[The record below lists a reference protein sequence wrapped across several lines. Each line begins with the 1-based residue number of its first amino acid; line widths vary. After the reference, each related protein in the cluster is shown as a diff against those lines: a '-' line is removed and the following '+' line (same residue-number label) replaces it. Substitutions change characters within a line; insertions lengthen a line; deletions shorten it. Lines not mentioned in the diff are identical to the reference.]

1 MIETGDPQ
9 GADRGAQETPLQV
22 EVGRAMRI
30 AKEAQTLHDRVGT
43 LVDRTIGQEPTA
55 PALVDKA
62 LSVDSVG
69 GKVGEIQQAQTDTL
83 GTQRSIAELL
93 TRLEQNL

>member
-1 MIETGDPQ
+1 MIETQ
-9 GADRGAQETPLQV
+9 ADSAASETPLQI

-30 AKEAQTLHDRVGT
+30 AKEAQNQLDRIGS
-43 LVDRTIGQEPTA
+43 LVDRSIGAEPS
-55 PALVDKA
+55 PPVLVDKA
-62 LSVDSVG
+62 LSVNSVG

-93 TRLEQNL
+93 ARLEQNL

>member
-1 MIETGDPQ
+1 MIDPQ
-9 GADRGAQETPLQV
+9 GADCAASETPLQI

-30 AKEAQTLHDRVGT
+30 AKEAQTLLDRIGT
-43 LVDRTIGQEPTA
+43 LVDRTIGAEPTA

-62 LSVDSVG
+62 LAVNSVG

-83 GTQRSIAELL
+83 ATQRAIAELL
-93 TRLEQNL
+93 IRLEQNL